1 MKKNTNKSIVEGDD
15 EDFEVKHIPCLL
27 IQKRAVVKVKK
38 REQSVVNLLRS
49 HMKDMAKSY

>member
-1 MKKNTNKSIVEGDD
+1 MVDD
-15 EDFEVKHIPCLL
+15 YDTFELKHIPCLL
-27 IQKRAVVKVKK
+27 IQKRAIIKIKK

>member
-1 MKKNTNKSIVEGDD
+1 MVDD
-15 EDFEVKHIPCLL
+15 DDDLEVKHIPCLL
-27 IQKRAVVKVKK
+27 IQKRAIVKVKK